1 MSSGPGSD
9 FPMLP
14 VIDAHEEKWIG
25 EACQEENYGD
35 E

>member
-1 MSSGPGSD
+1 
-9 FPMLP
+9 MLP